1 MEESKLFQSFGPQI
15 AMNLDHG
22 TNQIIGPGREIV
34 ANNSSENVL
43 PQLRSVFSNV
53 CWTT

>member
-1 MEESKLFQSFGPQI
+1 MFQTFGPQI
-15 AMNLDHG
+15 AMTLEQG
-22 TNQIIGPGREIV
+22 ANQILGPGREIV
-34 ANNSSENVL
+34 ANSGDNVL